1 MKKENKNY
9 QKRNCTFIRIQEFL
23 LNLDRYGEP
32 VSTFTLKG
40 STVVKSWPTCLMTVV
55 FLISIL
61 TYGIIRFK
69 ALLNHEQFTVVK
81 QDLVRYFEPDYNLNI
96 NQTNFKMAFAV
107 VGWDKQHNMQI
118 KSDPNYVRWQVRLNT
133 FSPIEG

>member
-9 QKRNCTFIRIQEFL
+9 KKRNCTFIRIQEFL

-61 TYGIIRFK
+61 TYAIIRFK

-81 QDLVRYFEPDYNLNI
+81 QDLVRYFEPDHKLNI
-96 NQTNFKMAFAV
+96 N
-107 VGWDKQHNMQI
+107 
-118 KSDPNYVRWQVRLNT
+118 
-133 FSPIEG
+133 